1 MLRKLL
7 GVLVLFA
14 SLAGSASSQIV
25 VSGGT
30 NVSGGTSATSQALLN
45 NLITD
50 GDSITFGVG
59 VTTPWPSLINTTGYT
74 VSNIAISGAN
84 CGSSGFTSRVSA
96 VMVPGTPN
104 IISIWCGTNNIA
116 GGQTP
121 STAYGFLSA
130 YISGARAYAAANS
143 IPNLKIIVATMLSR
157 DNPAGLDTNRA
168 AWNNLI
174 RANTAGAD
182 FVIDFDSLSIGGGQ
196 LGCNGCATT
205 SGDFN
210 TDHIHPNNAGELIEV
225 AAFQAVIPQLVFVSQ
240 SGGSASCGADG
251 TKTTVSVSTLNSTA
265 AYWGPSNTIKLC
277 GTITT
282 AIVAAGSGSSG
293 NPINLIWE
301 TGASVQVCSTTGAV
315 RLPGVA
321 FIVAD
326 LGGNSNAVECPNNG
340 TGLSTTINALGIG
353 DGTTA
358 GTFGG
363 SGFTNIEIRNG
374 QIGPMFVH
382 SGSASQG
389 VSSTGIAFD
398 SHGNN
403 LIHDISFQDTAF
415 GIMTGLVT
423 TMSGDAV
430 YKNFF
435 NNVATG
441 EWYASE
447 GSSGTASGFQWHDN
461 HFTSTTNWATTG
473 NAIHQEA
480 LQIFANG
487 AGTAVNGTL
496 IYNNHLDGSWPASG
510 GTAGI
515 FIEQAN
521 NGDGSSQTGTI
532 FNNILELANGSAI
545 PGDGMIF
552 IATQNNT
559 FGVYNNTINCN
570 SISNATGVELDGGT
584 SQVLTFSNNIVENC
598 TTYFYNPDTGGTF
611 TGNNNIYNG
620 TGGWVW
626 QGVSKSTIAAWRTA
640 SSLDSSSST
649 SSAGLNSD
657 YTITNSS
664 SLAHTLPGQN
674 LTSLS
679 IPQLDIGAPQN
690 FGASATCGTGC
701 AARPSTGNWDVG
713 AYPF

>member
-1 MLRKLL
+1 MKRLL
-7 GVLVLFA
+7 LLLVLLFC
-14 SLAGSASSQIV
+14 
-25 VSGGT
+25 VS
-30 NVSGGTSATSQALLN
+30 
-45 NLITD
+45 
-50 GDSITFGVG
+50 
-59 VTTPWPSLINTTGYT
+59 PS
-74 VSNIAISGAN
+74 
-84 CGSSGFTSRVSA
+84 
-96 VMVPGTPN
+96 
-104 IISIWCGTNNIA
+104 
-116 GGQTP
+116 
-121 STAYGFLSA
+121 
-130 YISGARAYAAANS
+130 
-143 IPNLKIIVATMLSR
+143 
-157 DNPAGLDTNRA
+157 RA
-168 AWNNLI
+168 A
-174 RANTAGAD
+174 T
-182 FVIDFDSLSIGGGQ
+182 F
-196 LGCNGCATT
+196 
-205 SGDFN
+205 
-210 TDHIHPNNAGELIEV
+210 
-225 AAFQAVIPQLVFVSQ
+225 FVSQ
-240 SGGSASCGADG
+240 SGGSVSCGADG
-251 TKTTVSVSTLNSTA
+251 TQTTISIATLNSTGADWA
-265 AYWGPSNTIKLC
+265 ANNLINLC

-282 AIVAAGSGSSG
+282 AVVAAGSGSSG
-293 NPINLIWE
+293 NPITLQWE

-315 RLPGVA
+315 QLPGRS
-321 FIVAD
+321 FIVTD

-340 TGLSTTINALGIG
+340 TGLGTTINALGIG

-358 GTFGG
+358 GSFGG
-363 SGFTNIEIRNG
+363 SGFTSIEIRNG

-382 SGSASQG
+382 SGSAAQG

-430 YKNFF
+430 YKNSFS
-435 NNVATG
+435 NVATG

-515 FIEQAN
+515 FIEQAS

-532 FNNILELANGSAI
+532 FNNVLELANGSAI

-584 SQVLTFSNNIVENC
+584 AQVLTFSNNIVENC

-611 TGNNNIYNG
+611 SGNNNIYNG

-626 QGVSKSTIAAWRTA
+626 QGVSKSTLSAWQSA

-649 SSAGLNSD
+649 SSAGINSD
-657 YTITNSS
+657 YTVTNTS

-674 LTSLS
+674 LNSLS
-679 IPQLDIGAPQN
+679 ISQLDIGAPQN
-690 FGASATCGTGC
+690 FGPSATCGTGC
-701 AARPSTGNWDVG
+701 VARPSSGNWDVG
-713 AYPF
+713 AYVFGVKSHGQSIISEEMEMELQNAMMHHRRIDTLNLAIKKAQGFVDHQAYCDVEGENKLYTLEQLTELVSKEEEALRACA